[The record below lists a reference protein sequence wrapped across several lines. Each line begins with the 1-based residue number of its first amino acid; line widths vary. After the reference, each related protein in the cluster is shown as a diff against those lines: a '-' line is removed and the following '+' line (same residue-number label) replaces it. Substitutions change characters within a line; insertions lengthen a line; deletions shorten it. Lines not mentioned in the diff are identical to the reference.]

1 MMVSYYLVPAVVACT
16 QLFRLLDKVI
26 AAEGY
31 HKPYYAV
38 HVIHNMAM
46 VVLTVPD
53 VWYAFTLENA
63 MPMNWAAI
71 LMCYCLHFYHVID
84 YYRVFRFDDWLH
96 HGLMIG
102 IALPLG
108 SLVRAGPLM
117 GCNLFFT
124 TGLPGA
130 ISYGLLFCNRNGMI
144 ESATAKYYNAAT
156 NLWIRAPG
164 CVAQATLSVSYVL
177 IATNLTTFEIVS
189 ALLIAAITVWNGLYF
204 MEQALRAK
212 WDAQA
217 NANNR
222 DRDLEPRRV
231 GAPAET

>member
-1 MMVSYYLVPAVVACT
+1 MVSYYLAPAVVACT
-16 QLFRLLDKVI
+16 QLFRVLDQTI
-26 AAEGY
+26 ATAGY
-31 HKPYYAV
+31 QKPYYAV

-46 VVLTVPD
+46 VTLTAPD
-53 VWYAFTLENA
+53 LWYAFTGANT

-108 SLVRAGPLM
+108 SLLRAGPLM

-130 ISYGLLFCNRNGMI
+130 ISYGLLFLERNGML
-144 ESATAKYYNAAT
+144 ETATVKYYNAAT
-156 NLWIRAPG
+156 NLWLRAPG
-164 CVAQATLSVSYVL
+164 CVAQATLALAYVL
-177 IATNLTTFEIVS
+177 STPTMTTFEVAS
-189 ALLIAAITVWNGLYF
+189 VLLISIITIWNGLYF
-204 MEQALRAK
+204 MEQALKAK
-212 WDAQA
+212 WVSQA

-222 DRDLEPRRV
+222 DPEPRRV
-231 GAPAET
+231 GVPAVET

>member
-1 MMVSYYLVPAVVACT
+1 MYIIIPALLAGTYLFHILDQMICT
-16 QLFRLLDKVI
+16 R
-26 AAEGY
+26 GY
-31 HKPYYAV
+31 NKPYYAV
-38 HVIHNMAM
+38 HVIHNIAM
-46 VVLTVPD
+46 VVLTAPD
-53 VWYAFTLENA
+53 VWYAFTLENK
-63 MPMNWAAI
+63 MPINWAAI

-130 ISYGLLFCNRNGMI
+130 ISYGLLFCERNGII
-144 ESATAKYYNAAT
+144 EPATAKRYNATT
-156 NLWIRAPG
+156 NLWLRAPG
-164 CVAQATLSVSYVL
+164 CVAHATLSISYLL
-177 IATNLTTFEIVS
+177 IATNMTTFDIAS
-189 ALLIAAITVWNGLYF
+189 GLLIAVITVWNGLYF

-212 WDAQA
+212 WVAQA
-217 NANNR
+217 NANNL
-222 DRDLEPRRV
+222 DLEPTRV
-231 GAPAET
+231 AAAATAET